1 MSFIAVLS
9 LVASYNSN
17 LTNLIQIRNKYA
29 KYLFGILFS
38 SFSATFATA
47 FYEIYHFKQYAW
59 IGLVSNI
66 FIIPLTEFIT
76 LPIGFLGMLFH
87 FITPV
92 SKMLYIVSSLVGEVI
107 CIICEFFTQI
117 PHSFV
122 LTKQMPLW
130 CVGLIS
136 LGLILFFIMQST
148 IRYANLLLIFC
159 STFAYYKMEL
169 PDKIVLNDREK
180 SIILKTKEGGFC
192 MVKEIKS
199 SYVRS
204 IVGQNLG
211 LEKIEECNFNED
223 GRDSLKIE
231 HRTIYVS
238 SFLRN

>member
-17 LTNLIQIRNKYA
+17 LPNLIQIRNKYA

-47 FYEIYHFKQYAW
+47 FYEVYHFKQYAW

-66 FIIPLTEFIT
+66 FVIPLTEFIT

-92 SKMLYIVSSLVGEVI
+92 SEMLYIVSSLVGEVI
-107 CIICEFFTQI
+107 CIVCEFFTQI

-130 CVGLIS
+130 CIGLIS
-136 LGLILFFIMQST
+136 LGLVLFFIMRSS
-148 IRYANLLLIFC
+148 IRYINLLLIFGT
-159 STFAYYKMEL
+159 SFAYYKTKL

-180 SIILKTKEGGFC
+180 SVILKTKDGAFC
-192 MVKEIKS
+192 MPKEIRS
-199 SYVRS
+199 NYVRS
-204 IVGQNLG
+204 IAAQNLG
-211 LEKIEECNFNED
+211 IEKLEKVCDEKDLID
-223 GRDSLKIE
+223 KKVA
-231 HRTIYVS
+231 Y
-238 SFLRN
+238 